1 MLNFTRIR
9 LKILVFKEFQ
19 INKNKILKQENEDD
33 LINLNTIG
41 E

>member
-1 MLNFTRIR
+1 MLNFTRIK
-9 LKILVFKEFQ
+9 LKILVFKELQ